1 MLETQYTYDSVE
13 TEDEVYD
20 PESEDYVIQSL
31 TSDRIILYKNTYKK
45 RISTGTNTEKQV
57 GTSYSYSYDASGN
70 ITDIY
75 KNYAETN
82 YTNGNYTSTSRTI
95 YHTRYTYDYLNQLI
109 REDDEEAGYS
119 YTYEYD
125 NAGNRTVKKRYAS
138 VFDMVF

>member
-1 MLETQYTYDSVE
+1 MKNIVIDSNTLLETQYTYDSVE

-57 GTSYSYSYDASGN
+57 STSYNYSYDASGN

-82 YTNGNYTSTSRTI
+82 YTNGNRTSTSRTI

-119 YTYEYD
+119 YTYTYD
-125 NAGNRTVKKRYAS
+125 NAGNRTV
-138 VFDMVF
+138 